1 MAALVREAAPASPGG
16 AAWTLVGL
24 TNWLTRARSRQATK
38 TAEEIR
44 MSRIANPKLLEFCR
58 LVGSSVRPEHRSD
71 WSLPVISSQ
80 QPAASSQQPVASSQ

>member
-1 MAALVREAAPASPGG
+1 MLPQTALAMPALPPKAELLREAAPGSPGG

-58 LVGSSVRPEHRSD
+58 LVGSSARRLAPSIRA
-71 WSLPVISSQ
+71 ISS
-80 QPAASSQQPVASSQ
+80 PE